1 MELIL
6 TKIANAN
13 VNVNEGSVY
22 LPMLEMIFAAYCPMA
37 R

>member
-6 TKIANAN
+6 ARIANA
-13 VNVNEGSVY
+13 NVNEGSVY